1 MNTEEVRIQIRNIE
15 DRAYCMMYYNQ
26 KLRSAREC
34 RRIAIAKDND
44 VRRLLIEYA
53 STKVGEV
60 AFKAWFAGMQQGVI
74 FDHNDRKE
82 MWEGEAKRMTF
93 DEWYTKYK
101 LSQI

>member
-1 MNTEEVRIQIRNIE
+1 MEAEEVRIQIRNIE

-53 STKVGEV
+53 STKAEEV
-60 AFKAWFAGMQQGVI
+60 KKEEMKKAFHAGKAKGWNSI
-74 FDHNDRKE
+74 NNPD
-82 MWEGEAKRMTF
+82 F
-93 DEWYTKYK
+93 DEWYTQYK

>member
-1 MNTEEVRIQIRNIE
+1 MEAEEVRIQIRNIE

-53 STKVGEV
+53 STKAE
-60 AFKAWFAGMQQGVI
+60 
-74 FDHNDRKE
+74 E
-82 MWEGEAKRMTF
+82 EAKAFAVFVMQPYITDPLKPEDFEDRYDQF
-93 DEWYTKYK
+93 KKDK
-101 LSQI
+101 

>member
-53 STKVGEV
+53 STKAEEELEK
-60 AFKAWFAGMQQGVI
+60 FMTTLDIKE
-74 FDHNDRKE
+74 DRKVIR
-82 MWEGEAKRMTF
+82 KLRR
-93 DEWYTKYK
+93 YIIQYK
-101 LSQI
+101 QQ

>member
-1 MNTEEVRIQIRNIE
+1 MEAEEVRIQIRNIE

-53 STKVGEV
+53 STKAEEDMREV
-60 AFKAWFAGMQQGVI
+60 FKAGRAHKATDGMPGVRPMP
-74 FDHNDRKE
+74 D
-82 MWEGEAKRMTF
+82 F
-93 DEWYTKYK
+93 DEWFTQYK
-101 LSQI
+101 KDH